1 MAYALQFLYNRT
13 THKIKIDYDNYI
25 FQAFLFNEKEIDYLQ
40 DAKVP
45 VNMISGTTTA
55 TLHYNGNKNSF
66 CFKFF
71 FSCLFLNF
79 FKFGFKEKKKKQFL
93 F

>member
-25 FQAFLFNEKEIDYLQ
+25 FQTVLFHEKEIDYLQ
-40 DAKVP
+40 DARVP

-55 TLHYNGNKNSF
+55 TLHYNGNNNSDQF
-66 CFKFF
+66 FPQKSDRKTSYFF
-71 FSCLFLNF
+71 F
-79 FKFGFKEKKKKQFL
+79 E
-93 F
+93 